1 MDITIP
7 YYDAQRN
14 FTASS
19 GTILRYV
26 ENAAAEHCAVIG
38 WDIPRLMEHGYAWIL
53 AKGQL
58 EMKRYPRYRETITI
72 ETWIS
77 ERSAVHT
84 WREYQILD
92 SRGELIGASRGNWV
106 FIDTARRRPV
116 KITEDFVR
124 FWPLNPVR
132 SIDREMPRRV
142 NGPEFPDS
150 QVDFPVLSGDID
162 TNNHVNNVR
171 YLEWAL
177 ETLPEE
183 WLESN
188 ELSYIEGCFKHET
201 RYGHDIASL
210 LQHSDTG
217 FIHSIVDKNDK
228 RELAAALSEWRETP
242 AGEYTKK
249 NGPLP

>member
-14 FTASS
+14 FTASP

-26 ENAAAEHCAVIG
+26 ENAAAEHCAEIG

-53 AKGQL
+53 SKGQL
-58 EMKRYPRYRETITI
+58 EMKRYPRYRENFSI

-84 WREYQILD
+84 WREYQIID

-106 FIDTARRRPV
+106 FVDTARRRPV
-116 KITEDFVR
+116 KIIDDFIR
-124 FWPLNPVR
+124 YWPLNPVR
-132 SIDREMPRRV
+132 SINREIPKRV
-142 NGPEFPDS
+142 TGPEVPDS
-150 QVDFPVLSGDID
+150 RVDFPVRRGDID
-162 TNNHVNNVR
+162 TNKHVNNVR

-177 ETLPEE
+177 ESLPEE
-183 WLESN
+183 WLESK

-201 RYGHDIASL
+201 HYGNDIVSV
-210 LQHSDTG
+210 LQHRDKG
-217 FIHSIVDKNDK
+217 FIHSIVDKDDG
-228 RELAAALSEWRETP
+228 RELAAALSEWR
-242 AGEYTKK
+242 
-249 NGPLP
+249 